1 MSIEGDLRYP
11 YPEMQGHEA
20 IRTGLQWA
28 LDGMKSMGFA
38 QKQFFNSDDKLSG
51 IVELDTHHVQSS
63 GRVLDYLQIF
73 VVETQDG
80 LITRKQSNLPYG
92 LNGIGGFF
100 LRMSHKSHRR
110 KHKAYAPSSRA
121 GTPSTR
127 PPCVH
132 RVRARWCRTHCVPV
146 AAWG

>member
-1 MSIEGDLRYP
+1 MPKPTTIPEDLINRAFRALENRDLDALIACFASDGVLLDPHYP
-11 YPEMQGHEA
+11 YPEMRGHEA

-28 LDGMKSMGFA
+28 LDGMKSMNFA

-51 IVELDTHHVQSS
+51 VVELDTHHVQSS

-80 LITRKQSNLPYG
+80 LITRMQSYLPYG
-92 LNGIGGFF
+92 PNGIGGFF

-110 KHKAYAPSSRA
+110 KHKA
-121 GTPSTR
+121 
-127 PPCVH
+127 
-132 RVRARWCRTHCVPV
+132 
-146 AAWG
+146 